1 VEQDGGG
8 RRDAEGV
15 DLGGDRDRQLE
26 VGGGEQLG
34 RQTVSLVA
42 DHEDPAVRAKDGAQR
57 AGARGDGGGEDGGA
71 VRLEEGEGCGEIDGE
86 GERLGEAVAHGGPD
100 RPALEGVGA
109 AAVEE
114 DEVDG
119 EGAGAAEDGAEV
131 LRVGEALDQQ
141 DGPARG
147 GEQVERAGWRRG
159 QGRSGRS

>member
-1 VEQDGGG
+1 
-8 RRDAEGV
+8 
-15 DLGGDRDRQLE
+15 
-26 VGGGEQLG
+26 
-34 RQTVSLVA
+34 
-42 DHEDPAVRAKDGAQR
+42 
-57 AGARGDGGGEDGGA
+57 

-109 AAVEE
+109 ATVEE

-141 DGPARG
+141 HGPARG
-147 GEQVERAGWRRG
+147 GEQVGERAGAEDRADRAGRKGQVAGECGGAGGRG
-159 QGRSGRS
+159 R